1 MQQELRR
8 DLGLLQAVM
17 AVVGI
22 VVGSGIFVLPA
33 VVFAAAQAPGLGVA
47 AWVLAGLMS
56 VAAALTVAE
65 LAAAMPRAGGTYV
78 YLREAYGDWMAFLQ
92 GWATFLAYNSAM
104 QASLAMLFASYLG
117 ALVPM
122 TPAVQSLVGVGAIVA
137 VTLVNIYGV
146 RFGGWLQVISTFGKL
161 IPIGLLI
168 IGGLAHFNA
177 QNLQPALPESGLL
190 TALAGAVLPVLWAY
204 DGWMNV
210 GQLAEEIRNPQRN
223 LPLALIGGLL
233 FVTLIYALFC
243 VALVSVI
250 PVQEMIG
257 VEKPVVPM
265 ANALFGT
272 SGGWLITLGMVVS
285 MFGTLNG
292 LTMTGPRYYFAMARD
307 RLFPAARWVA
317 QVHPETQTP
326 SHSLLMCAAWAIV
339 LYFTG
344 TFEQLLNM
352 VVFVSWLFNVF
363 AMVAVF
369 VLRRRRPE
377 MNRPYKV
384 WGYPIIPLVGIAA
397 GIWVLGSSFVSD
409 PRTSVLGTIL
419 TLSGFPVYWFLRRQR
434 RQEQDATT

>member
-8 DLGLLQAVM
+8 DLGLLQAAM

-33 VVFAAAQAPGLGVA
+33 VVFAAARAPGLGIA

-56 VAAALTVAE
+56 VAAALTLAE
-65 LAAAMPRAGGTYV
+65 LAAAMPKAGGTYV

-92 GWATFLAYNSAM
+92 GWSTFLAYNSAM

-117 ALVPM
+117 ALVPLSP
-122 TPAVQSLVGVGAIVA
+122 TAQSLVGVAAIIF
-137 VTLVNIYGV
+137 VTAVNIYGV
-146 RFGGWLQVISTFGKL
+146 RFGGWLQVISTLGKL
-161 IPIGLLI
+161 IPIALLI
-168 IGGLAHFNA
+168 LGGLAHFNV
-177 QNLQPALPESGLL
+177 QNLQPVLPEGGIGI
-190 TALAGAVLPVLWAY
+190 ALAGAVLPVLWAY

-210 GQLAEEIRNPQRN
+210 GQLAEEIRQPQRN
-223 LPLALIGGLL
+223 LPLALIGGLM
-233 FVTLIYALFC
+233 FVTVIYALFC

-250 PVQEMIG
+250 PMQDMLG

-265 ANALFGT
+265 AEALFG
-272 SGGWLITLGMVVS
+272 SRGGWLITLGMVVS

-307 RLFPAARWVA
+307 RLFPAARWMSE
-317 QVHPETQTP
+317 VHPTAKTP
-326 SHSLLMCAAWAIV
+326 AHSLQLCALWATV
-339 LYFTG
+339 LFFSG

-363 AMVAVF
+363 SMVAVL
-369 VLRRRRPE
+369 VLRRTRPDME
-377 MNRPYKV
+377 RPYKV
-384 WGYPIIPLVGIAA
+384 WGYPIIPLVGIAS

-409 PRTSVLGTIL
+409 PQTSILGTLL
-419 TLSGFPVYWFLRRQR
+419 TLSGFPAYWLLRRR
-434 RQEQDATT
+434 RAAEEAQKA